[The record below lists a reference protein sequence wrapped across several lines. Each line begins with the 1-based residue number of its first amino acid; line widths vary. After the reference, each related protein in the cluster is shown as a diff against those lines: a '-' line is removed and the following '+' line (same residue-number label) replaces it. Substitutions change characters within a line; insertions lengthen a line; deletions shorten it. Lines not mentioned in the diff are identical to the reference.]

1 MLPNCLK
8 DLDPQRR
15 IPNNKSVFVNLLQP
29 DDLKC
34 SQLCLLYE
42 SSGYEYTSSPQTYTS
57 YRQVYTSSPQVNTT
71 SAQNSL
77 FKSNLSYNS
86 EPENQPNGSQ
96 NPDSSIESG
105 PSFNESL
112 QRFKTAS
119 GHNSQMANWKS
130 QMSSRT
136 QSSHVQR
143 RVEETRTMIT
153 QSSQKS
159 YHIE

>member
-1 MLPNCLK
+1 MG
-8 DLDPQRR
+8 
-15 IPNNKSVFVNLLQP
+15 SG
-29 DDLKC
+29 
-34 SQLCLLYE
+34 YE
-42 SSGYEYTSSPQTYTS
+42 SSGYEYTSSPQTYTA
-57 YRQVYTSSPQVNTT
+57 SPQANTLP
-71 SAQNSL
+71 SQNSL

-86 EPENQPNGSQ
+86 EPENQPGNGSQ

-130 QMSSRT
+130 SMSSRT
-136 QSSHVQR
+136 SSSHVQR